1 MNCRTWFKL
10 NHYLRSREAVYKNLT
25 PKIIVEVIIFN
36 DDNLIDYRFFCLNG
50 VAKLIQVEKNYL
62 NKSHKRFFL
71 DRKWNKQNFS
81 YGIPADSNTPKKPT
95 NLNSMIEIAEKISS
109 KFNFARVD
117 LYSNGKDILVGEIT
131 HCPVSAG
138 GKFIPA
144 SGEKEATE
152 ILYN

>member
-1 MNCRTWFKL
+1 LPKWGCKANSGRKKLFK
-10 NHYLRSREAVYKNLT
+10 
-25 PKIIVEVIIFN
+25 
-36 DDNLIDYRFFCLNG
+36 
-50 VAKLIQVEKNYL
+50 Q
-62 NKSHKRFFL
+62 KSQAFFL

-81 YGIPADSNTPKKPT
+81 YGIPADNNTPKKST